1 MHYSWF
7 FLNVL
12 HMLSSVPPSMEVRL
26 HGSPSQ
32 EPLTNLHRLGKIRY
46 KLQTQHLSSQVTHP
60 GSLFSTPP
68 YQNYP
73 HLMLQ
78 RQCLCCPI
86 CLGHYSIFMVIINEH
101 FKELLKMFPIAVKPP
116 AAALVDFYFSTSS
129 IF

>member
-1 MHYSWF
+1 
-7 FLNVL
+7 
-12 HMLSSVPPSMEVRL
+12 MLSSVPHSMEVRL

-32 EPLTNLHRLGKIRY
+32 EPLINLHRLGKIRY
-46 KLQTQHLSSQVTHP
+46 KLQTQHLISQVTHP

-73 HLMLQ
+73 HPMLP

-86 CLGHYSIFMVIINEH
+86 CLGYYFTFMVIINEH

-116 AAALVDFYFSTSS
+116 AATLVYFYFSTSS
-129 IF
+129 IFEFANS